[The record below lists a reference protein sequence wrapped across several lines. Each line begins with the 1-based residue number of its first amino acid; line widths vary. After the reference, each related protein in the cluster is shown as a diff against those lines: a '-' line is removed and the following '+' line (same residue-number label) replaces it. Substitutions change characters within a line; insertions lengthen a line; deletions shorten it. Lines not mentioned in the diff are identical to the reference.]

1 MKRLIKISEHDWDNR
16 DLAIV
21 YIGGEVYEDA
31 THAMCLKRY
40 MEDNNIENYLGN
52 KYRPEMRNFS
62 EVSSLNDG
70 QDVILAHRVD
80 KVNSIYFIYG
90 LRNGEQM
97 SDDEIINDLKNVYP
111 DFEIIN
117 DLDHDDNDKH
127 GYDQD
132 EQVNKS
138 VKRMIDYSIGDYK
151 EVIEKNG
158 LKINYDSNMI
168 YNEYI
173 CFILNPDEDLIETN
187 CIVNDV
193 YEKGKHF
200 DIKNIEEIINNVKP
214 SCENAYNLLTQHN
227 FVFSEK
233 DLLNYGDYAY
243 SKNFGD
249 GKLVIMF
256 LDKKFYFDFEELS
269 DEYSN
274 KLTSGGME
282 DYSFHPIENLEEQL
296 KFADELMKTA
306 KIKKLIRK
314 YN

>member
-1 MKRLIKISEHDWDNR
+1 MKRLIKVSEHDWDNR

-21 YIGGEVYEDA
+21 YIGGKVYEDA

-52 KYRPEMRNFS
+52 QYRPDIRNFS

-117 DLDHDDNDKH
+117 DLDHDSDDKH
-127 GYDQD
+127 GYDRN
-132 EQVNKS
+132 EQVSKS
-138 VKRMIDYSIGDYK
+138 VKRMIDYSISNYK

-193 YEKGKHF
+193 YEKGKRF
-200 DIKNIEEIINNVKP
+200 NIENIEEIINNVKS
-214 SCENAYNLLTQHN
+214 SCENVYNLLTKHN
-227 FVFSEK
+227 FVFSEE

-243 SKNFGD
+243 KKNFGD

-256 LDKKFYFDFEELS
+256 LDCKFYFDFEELS
-269 DEYSN
+269 DECIN

-296 KFADELMKTA
+296 NFADELMKTA

>member
-282 DYSFHPIENLEEQL
+282 DYSFHPIESLEEQL
-296 KFADELMKTA
+296 NFADELMKTA